1 MPSSIAGIHLS
12 EFEFDEESGL
22 CQTHY
27 DQSTTTPSRAVIAVL
42 AEVMGT
48 DPTELSPLYDSVDPD
63 ALDTIVRVRDPHDGD
78 AEVTFTHEGH
88 TISVHSYGKVVVA
101 LPDHELT
108 TVPDGVGALE

>member
-1 MPSSIAGIHLS
+1 MGVRRLNPVECLVQLLVSTLS
-12 EFEFDEESGL
+12 VRARRGVRL

-63 ALDTIVRVRDPHDGD
+63 ALDTIVRVREPHDGD
-78 AEVTFTHEGH
+78 AEVTFTHTRATPSLFTVKEGGRR
-88 TISVHSYGKVVVA
+88 S
-101 LPDHELT
+101 LT
-108 TVPDGVGALE
+108 TS